1 MWLYN
6 KGKRKGDVLELF
18 QIPLSEIPIIR
29 TEAKIENEIAQ
40 IAKDITD
47 LKIADKST
55 DTSFLEKK
63 IDDLLYGSYDL
74 SLEEINAIEKLY
86 DNNKQKS
93 E

>member
-86 DNNKQKS
+86 DNNK
-93 E
+93 